1 MKLKL
6 LHSALAC
13 FVLYAVSCTHGLEK
27 HAFGSVLDWRPWQQ
41 RARHVCHNQLLIL
54 IPIYGHLGGFLLLRQ
69 KGLCLEAPPAT
80 SSTKSCIYMQDSL
93 PNPLTTQRQ
102 SWCLNLALQQV
113 HSLFWICVDFA
124 VQDGFGFLD
133 LAGLIK
139 HPNGPL
145 KIVFEQFVG
154 VTWINVWLSYIAE
167 VVNIVFQCS
176 FCLHSCHLC
185 LKHVACK

>member
-124 VQDGFGFLD
+124 VQDGFGFLG

-145 KIVFEQFVG
+145 KIVFWAVCRCYMDQC
-154 VTWINVWLSYIAE
+154 LAE
-167 VVNIVFQCS
+167 LYCRGCQYCFSMFFLFTQLPS
-176 FCLHSCHLC
+176 LLKARCL
-185 LKHVACK
+185 